1 MQLLNNFFFFIL
13 LTGSIKTPGLLP
25 FFNTIVIQS
34 GHSHSA
40 LYFKKD
46 TVNSSRLMTLR
57 YLFYIL
63 KVLTTSVR
71 YVLDIC

>member
-13 LTGSIKTPGLLP
+13 LTGSVKTPGLLP
-25 FFNTIVIQS
+25 FLNIIVIQS
-34 GHSHSA
+34 GLSHSA
-40 LYFKKD
+40 LHFKKD

-57 YLFYIL
+57 YLFCIL
-63 KVLTTSVR
+63 KVLAASDC